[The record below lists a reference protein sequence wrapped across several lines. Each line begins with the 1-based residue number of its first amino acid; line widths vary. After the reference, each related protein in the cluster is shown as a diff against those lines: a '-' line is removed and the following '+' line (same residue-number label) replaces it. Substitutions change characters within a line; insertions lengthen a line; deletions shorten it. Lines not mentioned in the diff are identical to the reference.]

1 MGFKPQLIILEE
13 DAELR
18 WQIIEIATDL
28 GFNTLSLV
36 TMREFTLQ
44 HQQMLPDVI
53 VMEMV
58 SREIDGFDLLH
69 YLSEQK
75 SVAHLVLLSAE
86 TSHLQIAKRL
96 CEVQGLQV
104 AECYVTP
111 PRLDMLRL
119 TIEQLAFTIREQRQR
134 AIG

>member
-28 GFNTLSLV
+28 GFTALSVV
-36 TMREFTLQ
+36 TMREFVLQ
-44 HQQMLPDVI
+44 YQQMLPDAI
-53 VMEMV
+53 VMELV
-58 SREIDGFDLLH
+58 SHDIDGFELLN
-69 YLSEQK
+69 YLSEQN
-75 SVAHLVLLSAE
+75 SAAHLVLRSAE
-86 TSHLQIAKRL
+86 ASYLQIAKRL

-111 PRLDMLRL
+111 LRLDMLRL
-119 TIEQLAFTIREQRQR
+119 TLEQLAFTIRDQRQR

>member
-18 WQIIEIATDL
+18 WQMIEIAADL
-28 GFNTLSLV
+28 GFNTLSVV

-44 HQQMLPDVI
+44 HQQILPDAI

-58 SREIDGFDLLH
+58 AYDIDGFELLH

-75 SVAHLVLLSAE
+75 SAAHLVLLGAE
-86 TSHLQIAKRL
+86 TSYLQIAKRL
-96 CEVQGLQV
+96 CEAQGLQV

-111 PRLDMLRL
+111 LRLDMLRL
-119 TIEQLAFTIREQRQR
+119 TLEQVAFSIREQRQR
-134 AIG
+134 AMG